1 MGRTNIVLDDSLI
14 GKAMEITGAR
24 SKREA
29 VNLALR
35 RLVGDLEVRQS
46 LRQMRGRYACESDT
60 DAWRRSRL

>member
-14 GKAMEITGAR
+14 EKAMEITGAR

-35 RLVGDLEVRQS
+35 RLVGDLEVRQA
-46 LRQMRGRYACESDT
+46 LRRMRGQYACECDT
-60 DAWRRSRL
+60 DSWRRSRL